1 MDILSNSHVWCAHMK
16 WKDHINPLNF
26 LNSHTR
32 NINVKPFNR
41 RAMGKTN
48 NKLKRKDTFS
58 LRIYDM
64 VYILCW
70 TDTINQFRTSVKI
83 NVKYYEL

>member
-48 NKLKRKDTFS
+48 KKIEEKRYIFTANIRYGIYS
-58 LRIYDM
+58 LLNGHY
-64 VYILCW
+64 
-70 TDTINQFRTSVKI
+70 
-83 NVKYYEL
+83 